1 MERPLIVPPH
11 LTLNELEQRYRRAS
25 DPVARR
31 HWPIVWL
38 LARGAPVRRTYQ
50 GLAV

>member
-1 MERPLIVPPH
+1 MAHPLIMPPH
-11 LTLNELEQRYRRAS
+11 LAGDALEQRYRRAS

-31 HWPIVWL
+31 QWPIVWL
-38 LARGAPVRRTYQ
+38 LARGAPVRRTSQ